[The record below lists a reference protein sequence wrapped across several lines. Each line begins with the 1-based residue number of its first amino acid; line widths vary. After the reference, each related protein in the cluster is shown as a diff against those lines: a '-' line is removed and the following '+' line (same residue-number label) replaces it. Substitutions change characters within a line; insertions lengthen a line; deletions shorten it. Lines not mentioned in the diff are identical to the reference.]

1 MKYAWIDSMRGSYEL
16 ERLCQ
21 ALSVSTSGYHD
32 WTHRAPSARAQAN
45 DRLLVEIRAI
55 HRATGEAYGSPRV
68 WRALR
73 ERGYRVGRE
82 RVRRLMQRHRIVAR
96 HRRRRFVRTTVRDPA
111 ARPAPNLLAQN
122 FVCAAPDRVWLAD
135 ITYVPTDEGWLY
147 VAAMNDLCTRKI
159 VGWAMRDTLD
169 AELATEALA
178 MAVARQTALP
188 GLIVHS
194 DRGSQYSAHVFTDAL
209 AAIRAVP
216 SMSGRGNAYDNA
228 PMESFFASLKGEK
241 LDHEHYRTRAD
252 ARAAVFAYIET
263 FYNPIRMHSGIGYRS
278 PNRYEEMLRAE

>member
-1 MKYAWIDSMRGSYEL
+1 MKYAWIDSMRDAYEL

-21 ALSVSTSGYHD
+21 ALSVSRSGYHD
-32 WTHRAPSARAQAN
+32 WKRRLPSARTQAN
-45 DRLLVEIRAI
+45 DRLLVEIRTI
-55 HRATGEAYGSPRV
+55 HRETGEAYGSPRM

-73 ERGYRVGRE
+73 ERGYRVGCE

-96 HRRRRFVRTTVRDPA
+96 HRRRRFVRTTVTDPA
-111 ARPAPNLLAQN
+111 ALPAPNRLAQN
-122 FVCAAPDRVWLAD
+122 FVCQRPNRVWLAD

-147 VAAMNDLCTRKI
+147 VAAMKDLCTRKI

-169 AELATEALA
+169 AKIAVEALT
-178 MAVARQTALP
+178 MAIARQAP
-188 GLIVHS
+188 SAGLIVHS
-194 DRGSQYSAHVFTDAL
+194 DRGCQYSAFVFVAAL
-209 AAIRAVP
+209 QTIRAVQ
-216 SMSGRGNAYDNA
+216 SMSGTGNAYDNA

-263 FYNPIRMHSGIGYRS
+263 FYNPVRMHSSIGYQS
-278 PNRYEEMLRAE
+278 PNRYEAMLQAT